1 MKTKPNVTVIGPG
14 ALGSSLLRALVKS
27 GYEIASV
34 ISRNPAGETLQ
45 TGIVATELFRMSEA
59 DNTNLGQLVF
69 IAAPDDSISDVAMLL
84 STLNINWPGRTV
96 AHCSGFLT
104 SGELASIREKG
115 GSVASFHPLQ
125 TFVKGSVSD
134 DFKNINISLEG
145 GSEALHVLEKVT
157 SDLGARPLFLDQDQK
172 SMLHISAVF
181 LSNYLVSLGGIADR
195 LIQNS
200 IPGRDVSLLYP
211 LLLQTASNLAKS
223 TPADALTGPVARGDV
238 QTVRKHLETL
248 SLDKEILKAY
258 KLLGRE
264 AIRIAERDGDI
275 IVDSISELRRLLRNE

>member
-1 MKTKPNVTVIGPG
+1 MKTKPNVTIIGPG
-14 ALGSSLLRALVKS
+14 SLGSSFLSSLVKS

-34 ISRNPAGETLQ
+34 ISRNPAGKILETGAGDTVL
-45 TGIVATELFRMSEA
+45 IRMSEV
-59 DNTNLGQLVF
+59 DETNLGQLVF
-69 IAAPDDSISDVAMLL
+69 ITAPDDSISDIAMLL
-84 STLNINWPGRTV
+84 STLNIKWPGRTV

-125 TFVKGSVSD
+125 TFVKGSVTN

-145 GSEALHVLEKVT
+145 DPEALHVLEKVV
-157 SDLGARPLFLDQDQK
+157 SDLDARPLFLDQDQK

-200 IPGRDVSLLYP
+200 IPGGDVRLLYP

-223 TPADALTGPVARGDV
+223 NPADALTGPVARGDV

-248 SLDKEILKAY
+248 SQDKDILKAY

-275 IVDSISELRRLLRNE
+275 KADSISELERLLRNE